1 MSQQVQRERT
11 LDVSELGAMPKGR
24 AVVIASGSRPT
35 LIRTKPWMTGPFA
48 EKVRASI
55 KAHDPQAPRTIAE
68 AEAEVA
74 TVERQLEQEGAA

>member
-1 MSQQVQRERT
+1 
-11 LDVSELGAMPKGR
+11 
-24 AVVIASGSRPT
+24 
-35 LIRTKPWMTGPFA
+35 MTGPFA

-55 KAHDPQAPRTIAE
+55 KAHDPQGTRTIAE